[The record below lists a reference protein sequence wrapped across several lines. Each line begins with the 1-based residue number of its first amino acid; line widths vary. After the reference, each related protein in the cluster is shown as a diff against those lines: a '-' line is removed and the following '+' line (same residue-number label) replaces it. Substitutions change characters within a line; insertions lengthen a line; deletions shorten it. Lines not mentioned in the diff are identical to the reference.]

1 VVISLLGP
9 PRVALVC
16 EDGPGREV
24 SWPYRRVLQL
34 LALLALTPE
43 GCTQEKVLETLWPDS
58 GLQAARA
65 NLHPTVSHLRR
76 LLQADAGSSNAV
88 VLQGGVYR
96 LNPTWTW
103 TIDASRFEE
112 LAGAGS
118 EAPAAMRLA
127 SLEEA
132 WRLYRGPLLEGMS
145 DPWTLEPRRRLE
157 QRHRAVLWELAEQY
171 TRLERLEEAEDCLR
185 TLLAGDPLREDVH
198 LRLMLLHA
206 RRGRTDLVRRQYER
220 LCRLLANE
228 LGAQPLDETVRAVE
242 RLLG

>member
-1 VVISLLGP
+1 M
-9 PRVALVC
+9 
-16 EDGPGREV
+16 
-24 SWPYRRVLQL
+24 VLQ
-34 LALLALTPE
+34 A
-43 GCTQEKVLETLWPDS
+43 
-58 GLQAARA
+58 
-65 NLHPTVSHLRR
+65 
-76 LLQADAGSSNAV
+76 
-88 VLQGGVYR
+88 GVYR
-96 LNPTWTW
+96 LNPSWSW
-103 TIDASRFEE
+103 SIDASRFEQ
-112 LAGAGS
+112 LASAGADRPP
-118 EAPAAMRLA
+118 ETRLA

-132 WRLYRGPLLEGMS
+132 WRLYRGPLLEGIS

-157 QRHRAVLWELAEQY
+157 QRHRVVLWELAEHY